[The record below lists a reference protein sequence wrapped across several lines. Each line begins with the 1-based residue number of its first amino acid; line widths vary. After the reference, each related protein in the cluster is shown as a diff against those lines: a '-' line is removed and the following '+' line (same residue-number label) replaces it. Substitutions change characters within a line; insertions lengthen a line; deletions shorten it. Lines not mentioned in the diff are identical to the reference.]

1 MSKEKT
7 PKLKRKTTGLD
18 VVSRIITCGLAV
30 AIPAAAYFLSMIYY
44 EFQST
49 AIALISKFTGGAE
62 GDDGTTY
69 GYATIKG
76 VVEFVRNSAGNSDK
90 SASTAAE
97 LWAAV
102 EPLHKAIYATGIVFA
117 LTLLIAVIIFFVSA
131 FSNSNKIPLILGV
144 VGIAGCAGMAIA
156 FRAITAPIIDGSFQ
170 LSASVLNVLLSG
182 MFGGSD
188 IMSAIGSLIGSV
200 ADSIV
205 KFTVINLS
213 TAWVTMIIC
222 FLLIVVWQGAVL
234 LVNLGD
240 KSKNMK
246 IKE

>member
-170 LSASVLNVLLSG
+170 LSANVLNTLLSG

-188 IMSAIGSLIGSV
+188 IVSVIGSLVGSL
-200 ADSIV
+200 ADSLI

-213 TAWVTMIIC
+213 TAWVTMIVC
-222 FLLIVVWQGAVL
+222 FVIIIIWHGALL

-240 KSKNMK
+240 KPKADK
-246 IKE
+246 IKG